1 MAKSRGEVQMA
12 AVAASKFH
20 FEILTTSTGGARR
33 GRVHTTRGTFET
45 PVFMP
50 VGTRGTIKAA
60 LVGQIAEIGFE
71 VILGNTYHLMLRPG
85 AEVVASF
92 GSLHGFTGWKRHMLT
107 DSGGFQVMS
116 LGAEYSE
123 QGARFRSIY
132 DGSVHTV
139 TPEEAVTLQEL
150 IGADIQMV
158 LDVCTMLPAPRD
170 RVERALELTHQW
182 AKRARSS
189 KSRPDQAQF
198 GIVQGGGE
206 LDLRALSAKF
216 IADLDFEGH
225 AIGGL
230 AVGESRGEMLAA
242 IEASVEHLPEG
253 KVRYL
258 MGVGDPVGMLEA
270 IARGVDMFDCVAP
283 SRIARHGQAMT
294 FAGKLHMKNLRY
306 QRDERPIE
314 DGCPCAACAGYPRG
328 LVRHLLNVGE
338 PTAGM
343 LLTLH
348 NLTFMHRLVQ
358 RARTAIVDGTLGAV
372 IAEVRSAWDAGPD

>member
-1 MAKSRGEVQMA
+1 MA
-12 AVAASKFH
+12 AVAARKFE
-20 FEILTTSTGGARR
+20 FEILATAAGGARR
-33 GRVHTTRGTFET
+33 GRVHTSRGSYET

-60 LVGQIAEIGFE
+60 LVGQVAEIGFE

-85 AEVVASF
+85 AGVVASF

-139 TPEEAVTLQEL
+139 TPEEAVALQEL

-158 LDVCTMLPAPRD
+158 LDVCTMLPASRD
-170 RVERALELTHQW
+170 KVERALELTHQW
-182 AKRARSS
+182 AKRARAA
-189 KSRPDQAQF
+189 KSRQDQAQF

-206 LDLRALSAKF
+206 LDLRAESAKF
-216 IADLDFEGH
+216 ISDLDFEGH

-230 AVGESRGEMLAA
+230 AVGESRDEMLAA
-242 IEASVEHLPEG
+242 IDASVEYLPDA

-294 FAGKLHMKNLRY
+294 FEGKLHMKNLRY
-306 QRDERPIE
+306 QRDEGPIE
-314 DGCPCAACAGYPRG
+314 EGCPCPACAGYPRG

-338 PTAGM
+338 PTAGT

-348 NLTFMHRLVQ
+348 NLTFMHRLIE
-358 RARTAIVDGTLGAV
+358 RARAGIVDGSLGALV
-372 IAEVRSAWDAGPD
+372 AEVRGAWDVRPD

>member
-1 MAKSRGEVQMA
+1 MG
-12 AVAASKFH
+12 VAARM
-20 FEILTTSTGGARR
+20 FEFEVLATASGARR
-33 GRVHTTRGTFET
+33 GRVQTGRGSYET
-45 PVFMP
+45 PVYMP

-60 LVGQIAEIGFE
+60 LSGQVAEIGFE
-71 VILGNTYHLMLRPG
+71 VVLGNTYHLMLRPG

-123 QGARFRSIY
+123 RGARFRSIY
-132 DGSVHTV
+132 DGSIHTV
-139 TPEEAVTLQEL
+139 TPEQAVELQEL

-158 LDVCTMLPAPRD
+158 LDVCTMLPASRD
-170 RVERALELTHQW
+170 KVERAMELTHQW
-182 AKRARSS
+182 ARRARAV
-189 KSRPDQAQF
+189 KSRDDQAQF

-206 LDLRALSAKF
+206 RDLRAESAKF
-216 IADLDFEGH
+216 VADLDFEGH

-230 AVGESRGEMLAA
+230 AVGESRDEMLAA
-242 IEASVEHLPEG
+242 IEASVEHLPDS

-294 FAGKLHMKNLRY
+294 FAGKLHLKNLRF
-306 QRDERPIE
+306 QRDDGPIE
-314 DGCPCAACAGYPRG
+314 QGCPCPACAQYPRG
-328 LVRHLLNVGE
+328 LIRHLLNVGE
-338 PTAGM
+338 PTAGT

-348 NLTFMHRLVQ
+348 NLTFMHRLIAG
-358 RARTAIVDGTLGAV
+358 AREAIVAGRLGDL
-372 IAEVRSAWDAGPD
+372 ISDVRSAWEPAPNPVPEE